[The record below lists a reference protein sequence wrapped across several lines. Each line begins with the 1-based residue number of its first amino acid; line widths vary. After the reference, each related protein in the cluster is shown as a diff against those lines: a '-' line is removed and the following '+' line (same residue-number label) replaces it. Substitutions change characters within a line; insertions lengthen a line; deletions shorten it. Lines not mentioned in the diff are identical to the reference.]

1 MCDKRGQRSTAFSLS
16 LSFLS
21 NSLCLARI
29 KALLPFHSNLETFL
43 TLWVYHEVCVS
54 VNTLRIHD
62 LYDGLFIYLFFF
74 WGFFLMLC
82 ISLNSYYL
90 KWRAGGD
97 CELGETAISTITT
110 CVCLCECVYVCLS
123 GVLSIPYAS
132 STISSFSSLFLFFFM
147 NINAITLGS
156 ESCSAPQQMHKHE
169 MRKEKKIPHTDK
181 SQSSRH
187 RLVSGPLFPLRYFP
201 LFSFSLSCSKVK
213 SRPTSHSWSI
223 LQNPFNTHRAGTEDL
238 CL

>member
-1 MCDKRGQRSTAFSLS
+1 MK
-16 LSFLS
+16 
-21 NSLCLARI
+21 
-29 KALLPFHSNLETFL
+29 
-43 TLWVYHEVCVS
+43 CVS
-54 VNTLRIHD
+54 VWTHSAFTTCMIG
-62 LYDGLFIYLFFF
+62 YFFF
-74 WGFFLMLC
+74 SGFFFLMLC

-169 MRKEKKIPHTDK
+169 MRKEKKNTAHWQEPKQQAPVSVRAIVPAQVFSSLFFFAVMFQSQEPSHVPLMEHFTEPFQHAPSWNWRSVSIIRLFFIDTVGYNAAYTHTHTLELPD
-181 SQSSRH
+181 
-187 RLVSGPLFPLRYFP
+187 
-201 LFSFSLSCSKVK
+201 CSYQFV
-213 SRPTSHSWSI
+213 
-223 LQNPFNTHRAGTEDL
+223 
-238 CL
+238 

>member
-1 MCDKRGQRSTAFSLS
+1 MSDLKSKTFLCFAGNQYDWCVIKEAKEVQLFLS

-29 KALLPFHSNLETFL
+29 KAVLPFHSNLETFL
-43 TLWVYHEVCVS
+43 TLWVYHKVCVS

-62 LYDGLFIYLFFF
+62 LYDGLFIFF
-74 WGFFLMLC
+74 WVFFLMLC

-97 CELGETAISTITT
+97 CELGETVISTITT

-169 MRKEKKIPHTDK
+169 MRKEKKKYRTLTRAK
-181 SQSSRH
+181 A
-187 RLVSGPLFPLRYFP
+187 
-201 LFSFSLSCSKVK
+201 
-213 SRPTSHSWSI
+213 
-223 LQNPFNTHRAGTEDL
+223 AGTG
-238 CL
+238 

>member
-62 LYDGLFIYLFFF
+62 LYDGLFIFF
-74 WGFFLMLC
+74 WGFFFDALYLSELLLSEMKGRWRLWARRNSHFNDYYLCVFVWVCVCVFIWSTEYSLC
-82 ISLNSYYL
+82 IEHHLL
-90 KWRAGGD
+90 F
-97 CELGETAISTITT
+97 L
-110 CVCLCECVYVCLS
+110 L
-123 GVLSIPYAS
+123 
-132 STISSFSSLFLFFFM
+132 SFSFLLHEYQC
-147 NINAITLGS
+147 NHAGLGKLLS
-156 ESCSAPQQMHKHE
+156 SSADAQTWNEK
-169 MRKEKKIPHTDK
+169 RKKKIPHTDK